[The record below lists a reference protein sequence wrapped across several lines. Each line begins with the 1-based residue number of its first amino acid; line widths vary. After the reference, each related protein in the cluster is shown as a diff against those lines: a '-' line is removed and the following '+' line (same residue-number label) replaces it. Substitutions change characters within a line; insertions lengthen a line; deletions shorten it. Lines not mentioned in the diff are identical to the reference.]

1 MRRNGNIRGVANHF
15 VCLENNEQYG
25 ASQRTLRV
33 STHNVRFSI
42 LVLLWEIQWDG
53 EHVNIGKR
61 PRQPTTPIFKVGPIY
76 APGIITL
83 TNSRENK
90 KKRTVAIETDTDLRG
105 DVGE

>member
-1 MRRNGNIRGVANHF
+1 MRRNGDIRRVANYF
-15 VCLENNEQYG
+15 VRLGNNEQNG
-25 ASQRTLRV
+25 ASQRTLGGF
-33 STHNVRFSI
+33 THNARFPI

-90 KKRTVAIETDTDLRG
+90 KIRTVAIETDTDLRG